1 MGVGSGIGAQVGLV
15 KETTFGTQ
23 VTPVT
28 RFIESDGFKANPN
41 KNTYQGGGL
50 GAGLWA
56 RRGVRRVVTTRG
68 FGPTWTADVLPQGFG
83 LVIQQF
89 MGSTAAPVQQ
99 GATAAYLQTHTAA
112 DVRGIG
118 ATMQAGEPSTDGVVN
133 PYSYFGCKLVTAEF
147 TQEVDK
153 GLKLAT
159 TWDARDRT
167 EATGLATASY
177 VAAAQ
182 QPFHWGGF
190 SVKAAATYNSEVAI
204 DGITKASVKID
215 RKQNLKRWYANDN
228 ASGYGLHKE
237 PILNSRDEV
246 FTGTLSSDFVDKTI
260 LRDRFIADTG
270 FALQLQWTGDLIAST
285 FYEQL
290 TIRFPKCFLNDD
302 GTDVQ
307 GDEVLNGDFPFV
319 ALDDGTNPVCTILY
333 QSIDTAL

>member
-1 MGVGSGIGAQVGLV
+1 MGVGSGVSAQVGLV
-15 KETTFGTQ
+15 KEVTFGTQ

-28 RFIESDGFKANPN
+28 RFIEADGFKANPN

-56 RRGVRRVVTTRG
+56 RRGVRRVVTSRS

-83 LVIQQF
+83 LIFQQF
-89 MGSTAAPVQQ
+89 MGSAATPTIQ
-99 GATAAYLQTHTAA
+99 GAGPAMLQTHTPA

-118 ATMQAGEPSTDGVVN
+118 ATMQAGEPSTDGTVN
-133 PYSYFGCKLVTAEF
+133 PYSYFGSKLVVAEF

-159 TWDARDRT
+159 TWDCRDRT
-167 EATGLATASY
+167 EATGLAAASY
-177 VAAAQ
+177 SGATQ

-190 SVKAAATYNSEVAI
+190 SVKAAATYGSEAAI
-204 DGITKASVKID
+204 DGITKATVKID
-215 RKQNLKRWYANDN
+215 RKQNQKRWYANDN

-237 PILNSRDEV
+237 PILNSRDDV

-270 FALQLQWTGDLIAST
+270 FALQLQWTGDLLNAS
-285 FYEQL
+285 FFEQL
-290 TIRFPKCFLNDD
+290 TIRFSKCFLNDD

-307 GDEVLNGDFPFV
+307 GDEILNGDFPFV

-333 QSIDTAL
+333 QSIDTVL